1 MKKNSKLNKMI
12 TEKKSR
18 CHNIIHSVIIVWVE
32 IAMTIALENFG
43 INLTEFDAKSKIFST
58 NYASS
63 S

>member
-1 MKKNSKLNKMI
+1 MI